1 MDLYFVK
8 WSNITI
14 LLDIWA
20 DYLDGLRAGTG
31 SLDKVSQ

>member
-1 MDLYFVK
+1 LGVFMDLYFVK

-20 DYLDGLRAGTG
+20 DYLDGLRDGAA
-31 SLDKVSQ
+31 